1 MKQFKT
7 SFGALWALLA
17 SLIFSI
23 NDTLIKFLSDDYALH
38 QIVFTRSLIAVLVML
53 VIVIPIAGGFSKLK
67 TKRPGLHL
75 LRALFVVAANLFF
88 YMALA
93 DLPLATV
100 VSIFFIAPFLITI
113 FSVVFL
119 NEKVGAWRWT
129 AIFVGLL
136 GVLLIVRPGTDAF
149 TLISIL
155 PAMAA
160 LCYALFHI
168 LTRKIGPG
176 ENLITLTFYVPL
188 VFLIVT
194 VLIGLL
200 VGHGQFSGGGHRS
213 VEFLV
218 RAWKWPAWFDL
229 GIMVVIGLGVA
240 IGGAAISQ
248 AYRVAEA
255 AFVAP
260 FEYTSLIYA
269 TAFGYLLFAEWPNL
283 YGWSGMGLVL
293 ISGLVMVWREA
304 VNVQPRVAPPNSPR

>member
-23 NDTLIKFLSDDYALH
+23 NDMLIKFLSDDYALH

-67 TKRPGLHL
+67 TKRLGLHL

-129 AIFVGLL
+129 TIFVGLL

-155 PAMAA
+155 PADGGPLLRIIPYINSENRTWRKPYHIDVLCA
-160 LCYALFHI
+160 LS
-168 LTRKIGPG
+168 
-176 ENLITLTFYVPL
+176 
-188 VFLIVT
+188 
-194 VLIGLL
+194 LL
-200 VGHGQFSGGGHRS
+200 DSHGVNWPFGRTWTIPRRRS
-213 VEFLV
+213 S
-218 RAWKWPAWFDL
+218 L
-229 GIMVVIGLGVA
+229 G
-240 IGGAAISQ
+240 
-248 AYRVAEA
+248 
-255 AFVAP
+255 
-260 FEYTSLIYA
+260 
-269 TAFGYLLFAEWPNL
+269 
-283 YGWSGMGLVL
+283 
-293 ISGLVMVWREA
+293 
-304 VNVQPRVAPPNSPR
+304 